1 MLESLIVQN
10 ITCMQ
15 RHLYEHFT
23 LQRHSG
29 FLHDV
34 PVTLI
39 DKIDPS
45 YITKREDYSVD
56 TLKTK
61 GPIGLNF
68 NFDDSF

>member
-1 MLESLIVQN
+1 MN
-10 ITCMQ
+10 T
-15 RHLYEHFT
+15 
-23 LQRHSG
+23 SG

-34 PVTLI
+34 PVTLM

-61 GPIGLNF
+61 GPIGLSF